1 MTIPASRFIMNTQKD
16 RQPANGDGSKL
27 RYVVIT
33 PARNEE
39 QYIRLALDSMVAQTH
54 PPVRWVIVSD
64 ASTDRTDEIVNEY
77 RKRCD
82 WIDLVRMPE
91 HRDRSFAAKVQGFNA
106 GFKAVESLHFDVVAS
121 LDADISFAPDYF
133 EFLLGQFG
141 WNPRLGVAGTPF
153 VEGGSHYDYRF
164 TNIEHVSGACQLFRR
179 ECFKEIGGYVPIKG
193 GGIDWTAVTTA
204 RMKGWQTRTFT
215 EKTCLHHRQMG
226 TGSASQLRG
235 IYRHGQKDYYLGGHP
250 LWQMF
255 RGSYQMTRRPYVIGG
270 VSLLAGYASA
280 FLRGAK
286 RPISDELVRF
296 HQAEQMSRLKRL
308 FGKGRVKPDLIARP
322 SPETS
327 TGQTFPIPR
336 SK

>member
-1 MTIPASRFIMNTQKD
+1 MNTKKN
-16 RQPANGDGSKL
+16 RQSTPGDGSTL

-39 QYIRLALDSMVAQTH
+39 QYIRRALESMTTQTH

-77 RKRCD
+77 RERCD
-82 WIDLVRMPE
+82 WIQLVRMPE
-91 HRDRSFAAKVQGFNA
+91 HRDRSFAAKVHCFNA
-106 GFKAVESLHFDVVAS
+106 AFKEVENLRYDVIAS

-133 EFLLGQFG
+133 EFLLARFAESA
-141 WNPRLGVAGTPF
+141 RLGVAGTPF

-164 TNIEHVSGACQLFRR
+164 TNIEHVSGACQVFRR
-179 ECFKEIGGYVPIKG
+179 ECFEEIGGYVPIKG

-250 LWQMF
+250 LWQLF
-255 RGSYQMTRRPYVIGG
+255 RGGYQMTRAPYVIGG
-270 VSLLAGYASA
+270 LCLLAGYVSA
-280 FLRGAK
+280 ALRRAE
-286 RPISDELVRF
+286 RPISQELVSF
-296 HQAEQMSRLKRL
+296 HRAEQ
-308 FGKGRVKPDLIARP
+308 IARLRGRFWKRTQGV
-322 SPETS
+322 SA
-327 TGQTFPIPR
+327 
-336 SK
+336 